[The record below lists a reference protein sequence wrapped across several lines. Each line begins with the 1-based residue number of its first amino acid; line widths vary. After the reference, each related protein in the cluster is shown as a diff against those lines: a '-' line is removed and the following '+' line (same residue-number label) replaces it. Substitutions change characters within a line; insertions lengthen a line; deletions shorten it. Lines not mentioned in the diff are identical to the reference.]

1 MVANRLRGDGKEAGM
16 RAPMGAAPHAP
27 GRNTA
32 AGEGN
37 MAIYGTALLALC
49 TIIGVALGEALGL
62 ALHVKANV
70 GGVGLAMMLLM
81 AARSWLARTGRL
93 TPQLRLGVEFW
104 AALYIPI
111 VVAMAAQ
118 QNVLAALDGGPM
130 VAIAAVL
137 TVGLCFS
144 LVGMLGRL
152 GGAASD

>member
-1 MVANRLRGDGKEAGM
+1 
-16 RAPMGAAPHAP
+16 
-27 GRNTA
+27 
-32 AGEGN
+32 

-144 LVGMLGRL
+144 LVSVLGRL
-152 GGAASD
+152 GGAPRD